1 MSPDVV
7 CVGVPFLDIT
17 FTGMGRMPVLGEE
30 HLADTVEYTPG
41 GLANVALGLT
51 RLGLEAAVW
60 SPVGGDTSGLLL
72 AALMAEEGIDWIGP
86 AAARSAVSAILP
98 VDGDRAF
105 VTVSPE
111 FEIDTE
117 AVAALDPRAVV
128 IDLPAVDL
136 APEGPD
142 VHAVIGDV
150 DARAHAGRPPAGL
163 GHLRTLLVN
172 GPEAR
177 LLSGID
183 DAAAAAEAL
192 AEHCPRVVV
201 TLGAGGAVC
210 AGPHGVAAAAAPQ
223 VPAVDTNGAGD
234 LFTAAWVWADLAGAP
249 VEEALKLAV
258 AYASLSV
265 RVPTTRAGAL
275 TLEAFRREAPLD
287 AIIPPNGVRR

>member
-1 MSPDVV
+1 MSADVV

-17 FTGMGRMPVLGEE
+17 FTGMARMPVLGEE
-30 HLADTVEYTPG
+30 HMADTVEYTPG

-51 RLGLEAAVW
+51 RLGLEAVVW

-86 AAARSAVSAILP
+86 PAARSAVSAILP
-98 VDGDRAF
+98 VEGDRAF

-128 IDLPAVDL
+128 IDLPTVDL

-163 GHLRTLLVN
+163 GRLRTLLVN

-177 LLSGID
+177 LLTGID
-183 DAAAAAEAL
+183 DAAAAAKAL

-210 AGPHGVAAAAAPQ
+210 AGPHGVAAAAAPE
-223 VPAVDTNGAGD
+223 VRAVDTNGAGD

-249 VEEALKLAV
+249 VQEALRLAV

-265 RVPTTRAGAL
+265 RVPTTRTGAL